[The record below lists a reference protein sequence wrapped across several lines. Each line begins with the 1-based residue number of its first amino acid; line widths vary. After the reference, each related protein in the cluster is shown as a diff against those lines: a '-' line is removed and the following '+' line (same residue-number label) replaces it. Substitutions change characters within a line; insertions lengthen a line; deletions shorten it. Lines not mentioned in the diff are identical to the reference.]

1 MTISPWIENFLEMMS
16 AERGSAQNTLQS
28 YARDLDWL
36 SDRLSE
42 EGKTVASVTRT
53 ELVTILAQMERN
65 GFAPSSQARRL
76 STFRQFFQFLYAEG
90 LRTDDPSAE
99 IDAPRKEQALPKIL
113 SVANVGKLL
122 DLADNKAHAIEQ
134 TPAERIY
141 NLRIHVLLEL
151 LYATGMRI
159 SELISLPRRAVSG
172 NPRFLMIRGKGA
184 KERLVPLSEKAKT
197 ALNEWL
203 TVHKKNNDDNNG
215 FLFPAHSGTG
225 FVARQVVARDLKT
238 LAISAGLSASAVS
251 PHVLRHAFASH
262 LLQNGA
268 DLRVVQQLLGHS
280 DIATTQIYTHVL
292 EEKLQHLV
300 KNHHPLAE
308 QDDAL

>member
-1 MTISPWIENFLEMMS
+1 MMMTARWIENFLEMMS
-16 AERGSAQNTLQS
+16 AERGGARNTLEA

-36 SDRLSE
+36 NEKLSE
-42 EGKTVASVTRT
+42 KGLAFSSVMRPD
-53 ELVTILAQMERN
+53 LQKILAQMEKA
-65 GFAPSSQARRL
+65 GFASSSQARRL

-90 LRTDDPSAE
+90 LRSDDPSAE
-99 IDAPRKEQALPKIL
+99 IDAPRKEQSLPKIL
-113 SVANVGKLL
+113 SVADVERLL
-122 DLADNKAHAIEQ
+122 NLADEKAHTH
-134 TPAERIY
+134 TPAENIRA
-141 NLRIHVLLEL
+141 LRIHVLLEL

-159 SELISLPRRAVSG
+159 SELVSLPVRAARG

-184 KERLVPLSEKAKT
+184 KERLVPVSEKAKI

-203 TVHKKNNDDNNG
+203 AIRDAGKESKSA
-215 FLFPAHSGTG
+215 FLFPAHSGSG
-225 FVARQVVARDLKT
+225 FIARQVVARDLKE

-251 PHVLRHAFASH
+251 PHILRHAFASH

-268 DLRVVQQLLGHS
+268 DLRAVQQLLGHS

-300 KNHHPLAE
+300 KDHHPLAVRN
-308 QDDAL
+308 DAR